1 MVLDVEA
8 SAHAMIQDVVAN
20 VAWSPGWPQTFAD
33 LTAAQGIGCFKSKQ
47 NSNAGNTSTRR
58 ETHAKIA
65 IEIQTWAATPEL
77 RNTYDLAID
86 AVFGPVLTRSG
97 SGGHLEEKLTGEITA
112 YRSIMLYEGTADTS
126 TLIVIK

>member
-1 MVLDVEA
+1 MLDIEA
-8 SAHAMIQDVVAN
+8 SVYLMIQDVVAN
-20 VAWSPGWPQTFAD
+20 VAWSPGWPQTFAG
-33 LTAAQGIGCFKSKQ
+33 LTPEQGIGCFKSKQ

-112 YRSIMLYEGTADTS
+112 YRSILLYEGTVDTV
-126 TLIVIK
+126 TLNVVK

>member
-1 MVLDVEA
+1 MLDIEA
-8 SAHAMIQDVVAN
+8 LTYAMIQDVSASVT
-20 VAWSPGWPQTFAD
+20 WSPGWPQTFAG
-33 LTAAQGIGCFKSKQ
+33 LTSAQGIGCFKSKQ

-58 ETHAKIA
+58 ETHSRIA

-77 RNTYDLAID
+77 RNTYDLAIN

-112 YRSIMLYEGTADTS
+112 YRSILIYEGTVDTV
-126 TLIVIK
+126 TLNVIK

>member
-1 MVLDVEA
+1 MIDIEA
-8 SAHAMIQDVVAN
+8 LAYAMIQDVVASI
-20 VAWSPGWPQTFAD
+20 AWSPGWPQTFAG
-33 LTAAQGIGCFKSKQ
+33 LTAVQGIGCFKSKQ

-86 AVFGPVLTRSG
+86 DVFGPVLTRSS
-97 SGGHLEEKLTGEITA
+97 SGGHLEEKLIGEITA
-112 YRSIMLYEGTADTS
+112 YRSILIYEGTVDTV
-126 TLIVIK
+126 TLNVIK